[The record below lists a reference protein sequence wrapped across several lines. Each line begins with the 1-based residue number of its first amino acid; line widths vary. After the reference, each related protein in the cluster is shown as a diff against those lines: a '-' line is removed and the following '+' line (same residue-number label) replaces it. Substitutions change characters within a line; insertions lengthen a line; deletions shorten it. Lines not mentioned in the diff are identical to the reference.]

1 MPKHYCVL
9 GCVLGFFLL
18 PFLVAA
24 QKSVP
29 DFGKVDK
36 ADLQLKSCSFDPGA
50 HAMRFFD
57 VSEITFEV
65 NSYGTRLETE
75 HRVRIKIFDE
85 KGFKHASIQIPYYSV
100 KRSTKIKDLQ
110 GLVHNLDASGNI
122 VTTKLEKD
130 DFFKEKA
137 TKNIGLINFTF
148 SNLKPGSVVEFRYRK
163 IERDMIQVDPWVPQE
178 TIPTAYA
185 SLVMTV
191 PGNVR
196 VRDKITGADTLQ
208 RTTEN
213 IKKGAGSM
221 RYTYFRED
229 IPAFEPEP
237 FMSSSKDNLLKAVF
251 MLMPA
256 SSLAWE
262 VLDGP
267 EGRWRTV
274 GTSLMISERFGG
286 QIKKSI
292 PGTESLIDSA
302 KKINNTSERIAFLYN
317 AVKKRLPNKAE
328 QTLYCG
334 DLEEAWK
341 EGDGNTAEIN
351 LILLN
356 LLRKAN
362 VSAYPLLVSTREN
375 GQVDMKFPSVGQ
387 LNGVD
392 VLAMDTQRVY
402 VLDASLKF
410 QSSENYPMNILFRDA
425 FLLEDGN
432 YRWVSISDEK
442 PLVKQSMHIVARL
455 KEDGQLEGTAYA
467 KFYDYAKSFVLDSTT
482 KEDDEDK
489 FFDKMPQG
497 LTIKSTKSEDAD
509 SIFKPLSQTIDFSFE
524 PQQSNEFYFI
534 NPLLLSGKKDN
545 PFKSERRNTH
555 IDMLCNQ
562 ELSFSL
568 QLELPSSFAVENL
581 PKSIIVRAPD
591 SSFYFKR
598 MASTSNDMVFLQQVF
613 EIKTPIFHRDDYP
626 GIKEFFERAF
636 ALMQEEI
643 VFKKKK

>member
-1 MPKHYCVL
+1 
-9 GCVLGFFLL
+9 
-18 PFLVAA
+18 
-24 QKSVP
+24 
-29 DFGKVDK
+29 
-36 ADLQLKSCSFDPGA
+36 
-50 HAMRFFD
+50 
-57 VSEITFEV
+57 
-65 NSYGTRLETE
+65 
-75 HRVRIKIFDE
+75 
-85 KGFKHASIQIPYYSV
+85 
-100 KRSTKIKDLQ
+100 
-110 GLVHNLDASGNI
+110 
-122 VTTKLEKD
+122 
-130 DFFKEKA
+130 
-137 TKNIGLINFTF
+137 
-148 SNLKPGSVVEFRYRK
+148 
-163 IERDMIQVDPWVPQE
+163 
-178 TIPTAYA
+178 
-185 SLVMTV
+185 
-191 PGNVR
+191 
-196 VRDKITGADTLQ
+196 
-208 RTTEN
+208 
-213 IKKGAGSM
+213 
-221 RYTYFRED
+221 
-229 IPAFEPEP
+229 
-237 FMSSSKDNLLKAVF
+237 
-251 MLMPA
+251 
-256 SSLAWE
+256 
-262 VLDGP
+262 
-267 EGRWRTV
+267 
-274 GTSLMISERFGG
+274 
-286 QIKKSI
+286 
-292 PGTESLIDSA
+292 
-302 KKINNTSERIAFLYN
+302 NNTSERIAFLYN